1 MDLLDI
7 IKSISSEVYVFLVSM
22 LPILELRAAI
32 PIGFALDMNIFECYL
47 ISVIGNLLPI
57 PLILIF
63 IKKILEYMSH
73 SKIKLFNKVSN
84 KLITKADKRSDS
96 VNRYSLFGLFLF
108 VAIPLPGTGAWT
120 GALIA
125 SLLGMRFKKSF
136 ISIVCGVLCAGLIM
150 TLATY
155 GVVSIFKIFA

>member
-32 PIGFALDMNIFECYL
+32 PIGFALNMNIFECYL

-57 PLILIF
+57 PFILIF

>member
-1 MDLLDI
+1 MELLDI

-32 PIGFALDMNIFECYL
+32 PIGVALDMNIFECYF
-47 ISVIGNLLPI
+47 ISVLGNMLPI
-57 PLILIF
+57 PFILIF
-63 IKKILEYMSH
+63 IKKILEYMSK

-84 KLITKADKRSDS
+84 KLIEKADKRSDS
-96 VNRYSLFGLFLF
+96 VNRYSLLGLFLF
-108 VAIPLPGTGAWT
+108 VAIPLPGTGGWT

-125 SLLGMRFKKSF
+125 SLMGMRFKKSF
-136 ISIVCGVLCAGLIM
+136 ISILCGVMVAGLIM
-150 TLATY
+150 TLASY